1 MKKGQNITRT
11 SLSELRKLRSEG
23 KLNTDLA
30 LLRAKSE
37 EELEQDISSDSDS
50 NVDIEWLKS
59 GVVACRKNKERITIR
74 LDKDVI
80 DFFKNL
86 GDGYQTKINDVLNL
100 YVSSKS

>member
-1 MKKGQNITRT
+1 MKKGQNITRI

-59 GVVACRKNKERITIR
+59 GVVAHRKNKERITIR